1 MPGWPVR
8 MSDSKVPIVPAPLL
22 GQHTEEVYGDLHGLS
37 SAELQNLSAEG
48 VI

>member
-22 GQHTEEVYGDLHGLS
+22 GQHTEEVL
-37 SAELQNLSAEG
+37 AELGYDSARIQQLRERKLIG
-48 VI
+48 